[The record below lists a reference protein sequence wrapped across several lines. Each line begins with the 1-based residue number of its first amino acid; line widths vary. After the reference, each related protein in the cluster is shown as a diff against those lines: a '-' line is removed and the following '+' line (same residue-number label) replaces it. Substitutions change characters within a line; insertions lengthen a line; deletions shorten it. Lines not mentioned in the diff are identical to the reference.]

1 MQADPSQQSDISDS
15 TCDDLQSK
23 EDLEAQDL
31 YPPATDDPVDLPA
44 TQQSVT
50 IIILLTA
57 FLMMGNVV
65 QAFSVGGVS
74 VMLDALASDL
84 HITDNNL
91 QWTINSL
98 QLPLVSE
105 SETTMLASNADRP
118 VTGLYNP
125 CSGQACRFLG
135 KKENVH
141 VGMCNI
147 RNTHARRWICEEA
160 NCILRMSCYLRY
172 GMCVDLWQQY
182 WCVSQNVFGFDKLLS
197 DLYKFI

>member
-23 EDLEAQDL
+23 EDLEAHDL
-31 YPPATDDPVDLPA
+31 YPPATDGPVDLPA
-44 TQQSVT
+44 TQQSGT
-50 IIILLTA
+50 TIILLTA

-98 QLPLVSE
+98 QLPLVSK
-105 SETTMLASNADRP
+105 SETT
-118 VTGLYNP
+118 V
-125 CSGQACRFLG
+125 F
-135 KKENVH
+135 
-141 VGMCNI
+141 
-147 RNTHARRWICEEA
+147 
-160 NCILRMSCYLRY
+160 CI
-172 GMCVDLWQQY
+172 
-182 WCVSQNVFGFDKLLS
+182 
-197 DLYKFI
+197 